1 MEKTHFFR
9 GYQPGSGRHNAA
21 GVDINR
27 DFPSWNETSKTRAD
41 LEAGRAPETVAAM
54 EWILDRPFVLSI
66 NFHDG
71 AVVANYPYDDCT
83 CPDYTYS
90 AAPDDETFKLL
101 ALSYANNH
109 QWMHR

>member
-41 LEAGRAPETVAAM
+41 LEAGRAPETELSSVLDPPRSSWFLATVFWAAS
-54 EWILDRPFVLSI
+54 L
-66 NFHDG
+66 
-71 AVVANYPYDDCT
+71 
-83 CPDYTYS
+83 
-90 AAPDDETFKLL
+90 APPRKP
-101 ALSYANNH
+101 
-109 QWMHR
+109 MP